1 MHLELPIKNRISL
14 RWNHALWLFILLFSA
29 YLQASGQVPSWRY
42 DQALIDSGDYWLLL
56 SGNIVHLNWT
66 HWALNIAGL
75 TMGIFFFGSYGSVF
89 HWLFVIFIS
98 AVFVGLGLYWFNPG
112 VITYVGLSGV
122 LHGLLIYGGVREIR
136 VYPASGYVFLFI
148 LVAKLIWEMLYGVVP
163 GSEDLITGRVV
174 TDAHLYGAIGGAL
187 ATVVLVLFDQ
197 LVKVKDGQQNTEHDQ

>member
-56 SGNIVHLNWT
+56 SGNVVHLNWT
-66 HWALNIAGL
+66 HWSLNIAGL
-75 TMGIFFFGSYGSVF
+75 TVGIFFFGSYGSVF
-89 HWLFVIFIS
+89 HWLFVIFMS
-98 AVFVGLGLYWFNPG
+98 ANFVGLGLYWFNPE

-136 VYPASGYVFLFI
+136 FYPASGYVFLFI
-148 LVAKLIWEMLYGVVP
+148 LVAKLAWEIIYGVMP
-163 GSEDLITGRVV
+163 GSENLIDGRVV
-174 TDAHLYGAIGGAL
+174 TDSHLYGAIGGAL
-187 ATVVLVLFDQ
+187 ATVLLYLFDQ
-197 LVKVKDGQQNTEHDQ
+197 RVQVKNR